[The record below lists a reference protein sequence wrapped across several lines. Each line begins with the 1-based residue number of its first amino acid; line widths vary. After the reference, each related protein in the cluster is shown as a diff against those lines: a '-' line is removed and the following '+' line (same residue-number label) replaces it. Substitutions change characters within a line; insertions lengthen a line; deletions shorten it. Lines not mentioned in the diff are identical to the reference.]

1 MVKKAIENGVELP
14 TKVDL
19 NTIFPSNETTN
30 ELSIKDLFGSKLVD
44 HD

>member
-1 MVKKAIENGVELP
+1 MVKQAVEKGVELK
-14 TKVDL
+14 TNVDL
-19 NTIFPSNETTN
+19 NAIFPSNETTN